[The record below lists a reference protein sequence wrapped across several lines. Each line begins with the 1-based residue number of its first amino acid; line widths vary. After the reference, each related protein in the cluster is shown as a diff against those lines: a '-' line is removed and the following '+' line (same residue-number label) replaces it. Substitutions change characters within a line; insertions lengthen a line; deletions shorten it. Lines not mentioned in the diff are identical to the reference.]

1 MQSMWAKASSPER
14 DLVDPNRDD
23 AKEWTS
29 MTGFTPE
36 MPPPVA
42 DQSQPGALILP
53 GYRIGFALVVSLFFL
68 WAVAGNFNDI
78 LIRQFQ
84 KALDLNRA
92 QAGLIQ
98 FVFYIGYFVMALPA
112 GLVMRRFGY
121 RAGILTGLAL
131 YASGALLFWP
141 AAELREYGAFLG
153 ALFVLA
159 SGAAFLETAAN
170 PYIVAFGDPARAPQ
184 RLNLAQGF
192 NGVAAV
198 LAPAIG
204 GLFIFSGVE
213 HDPATLAAMSA
224 SQLAAY
230 RLSEA
235 RMVQTPYLVLACVV
249 LLIGIAIAVV
259 RLPQVQTRS
268 ADRHDGLRE
277 VLRTPGLLAAV
288 VAQFFYV
295 GAQVGIWSFFVD
307 FVKDSVPAT
316 PEKTAAYLLSGSLF
330 LFMAGRFI
338 GAALM
343 QRIAA
348 TRLLLVFACINVALC
363 AVAVLAS
370 GWLAVTAMGLTSLFM
385 SIMFPTI
392 FALGVRDLG
401 PRATIG
407 SSLIIMAIIGGAI
420 VPPLMGVVAGAAG
433 GLHIPL
439 LLPLICFGA
448 VAIFAFRSD
457 HVSATTPSKH

>member
-1 MQSMWAKASSPER
+1 MHQAP
-14 DLVDPNRDD
+14 
-23 AKEWTS
+23 
-29 MTGFTPE
+29 TPSHA
-36 MPPPVA
+36 PA
-42 DQSQPGALILP
+42 DGPLILP
-53 GYRIGFALVVSLFFL
+53 GFRFGFVLIVSLFFL

-112 GLVMRRFGY
+112 GMVTRRFGY

-131 YASGALLFWP
+131 YAAGALLFWP
-141 AAELREYGAFLG
+141 AAEVREYGAFLA

-159 SGAAFLETAAN
+159 SGAAFLETSAN
-170 PYIVAFGDPARAPQ
+170 PYVVAFGDPARAPQ

-192 NGVAAV
+192 NGFGGVVA
-198 LAPAIG
+198 PTIG

-213 HDPATLAAMSA
+213 HDPATLAAMSSA
-224 SQLAAY
+224 QLEAY

-235 RMVQTPYLVLACVV
+235 QMVQMPYLVLACIVV
-249 LLIGIAIAVV
+249 AIAVAIALV
-259 RLPQVQTRS
+259 QLPEVQTRS
-268 ADRHDGLRE
+268 DGAHQGLRE
-277 VLRTPGLLAAV
+277 VVRTPGLLAAV
-288 VAQFFYV
+288 TAQFFYV

-348 TRLLLVFACINVALC
+348 ARLLLIFAGVNIALC
-363 AVAVLAS
+363 AVAALSS
-370 GWLAVTAMGLTSLFM
+370 GWIAVGALGLTSLFM

-401 PRATIG
+401 PRASIG
-407 SSLIIMAIIGGAI
+407 ASLIIMAIIGGAI
-420 VPPLMGVVAGAAG
+420 VPPLMGVIAGAAG
-433 GLHIPL
+433 GLHIAM
-439 LLPLICFGA
+439 LLPLVCFAA
-448 VAIFAFRSD
+448 VALFAFRSD
-457 HVSATTPSKH
+457 RASVTLHNNPRTQA

>member
-1 MQSMWAKASSPER
+1 MAHAAKGSSHMA
-14 DLVDPNRDD
+14 DIADT
-23 AKEWTS
+23 ATS
-29 MTGFTPE
+29 TGRFIRPGFRTGF
-36 MPPPVA
+36 
-42 DQSQPGALILP
+42 IL
-53 GYRIGFALVVSLFFL
+53 VTSLFFL
-68 WAVAGNFNDI
+68 WALANNFNDI

-98 FVFYIGYFVMALPA
+98 FVFYVGYFVMALPA

-131 YASGALLFWP
+131 YAIGALLFWP
-141 AAELREYGAFLG
+141 AAEVREYAAFLG

-170 PYIVAFGDPARAPQ
+170 PYIVAFGDPARASQ
-184 RLNLAQGF
+184 RLNLAQAF
-192 NGVAAV
+192 NGFGAV
-198 LAPAIG
+198 LAPTIG

-213 HDPATLAAMSA
+213 HDAATLTTMPQA
-224 SQLAAY
+224 QLVAY
-230 RLSEA
+230 RVAEA
-235 RMVQTPYLVLACVV
+235 RMVQVPYLLLAIIVV
-249 LLIGIAIAVV
+249 LVGVAIALV
-259 RLPQVQTRS
+259 RLPALDTKTDDS
-268 ADRHDGLRE
+268 AHDGLFT
-277 VLRTPGLLAAV
+277 VLRAPGLWRAV

-307 FVKDSVPAT
+307 FVKDSLPAT
-316 PEKTAAYLLSGSLF
+316 PERSAAYLLSLSLV

-343 QRIAA
+343 HRLPA
-348 TRLLLVFACINVALC
+348 TRLLFGCAVANIALC
-363 AVAVLAS
+363 AVAMLS
-370 GWLAVTAMGLTSLFM
+370 GGWVAVGALGLTSFFM

-407 SSLIIMAIIGGAI
+407 SSLIIMAIIGGAL
-420 VPPLMGVVAGAAG
+420 VPPVMGLIAGAAG
-433 GLHIPL
+433 GLHVAMA
-439 LLPLICFGA
+439 LPLICFAVVALFARGA
-448 VAIFAFRSD
+448 TDAPLSPTMRTI
-457 HVSATTPSKH
+457 H